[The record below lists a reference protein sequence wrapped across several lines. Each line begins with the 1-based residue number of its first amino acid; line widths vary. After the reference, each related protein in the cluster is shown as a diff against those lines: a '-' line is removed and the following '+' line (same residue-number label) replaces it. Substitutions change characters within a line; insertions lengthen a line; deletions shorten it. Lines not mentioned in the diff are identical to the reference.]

1 MTVHSYTA
9 KPNASFPLR
18 SLIGSDPEVSG
29 TSGIGG
35 SPLSGGGR
43 SGGRGCD
50 RRRAVNEPGARHL
63 NAPDAERCGAG
74 RTGVDTARG
83 APDAGA
89 RKSAGRNGD
98 AARPATA
105 PIGGASCGEV
115 SAGGKSAPA
124 SDVGMLQCRCARTD
138 ASVRRT
144 GISGGA
150 YARGAARSL
159 GELVSWERYVGHG
172 TTGTCRYDS
181 AGASPV
187 ASLEDASAV
196 GYDGCAAFQPADAS
210 VVGYDSAG
218 ASPVASLEDAA
229 TGGYDGCA
237 AFHTAD
243 VSAVGY
249 DGCAAFHAADA
260 SAVGY
265 DGCAAF
271 HAADAS
277 AAGYVGC
284 ATFHAP
290 DASAVS
296 QPTGCEAL
304 GGTGAA
310 APGSAAHAPSACA
323 GGGYASSLA
332 SALCSAYALLCTVE
346 SCAGAAWVSITVC
359 VEASASSLV
368 SASAPH
374 DVRASADWVSTIVGR
389 TRCVE
394 AVRAV
399 PPLVMRAAERD
410 GGAPT
415 SGIDRRLDSRRAVEP
430 SCGLNRPASQLVR
443 SRGGVRASSRARS
456 YCCDG
461 RRAAGA
467 AGGAWARVADD
478 GACVRCAT
486 SLGRDVTN
494 ADSSQPLPGLGGRGV
509 AAVW

>member
-1 MTVHSYTA
+1 M
-9 KPNASFPLR
+9 
-18 SLIGSDPEVSG
+18 GSEMCIRD
-29 TSGIGG
+29 
-35 SPLSGGGR
+35 
-43 SGGRGCD
+43 
-50 RRRAVNEPGARHL
+50 
-63 NAPDAERCGAG
+63 
-74 RTGVDTARG
+74 
-83 APDAGA
+83 
-89 RKSAGRNGD
+89 
-98 AARPATA
+98 
-105 PIGGASCGEV
+105 
-115 SAGGKSAPA
+115 
-124 SDVGMLQCRCARTD
+124 
-138 ASVRRT
+138 
-144 GISGGA
+144 
-150 YARGAARSL
+150 
-159 GELVSWERYVGHG
+159 RYVGHG

-277 AAGYVGC
+277 AVSQPTGCAAFHTEDVSAVGYDGCAAFHAADASAVGYDGCAAFHAADASAVGYVGC

-399 PPLVMRAAERD
+399 PALVMRAAERD

-415 SGIDRRLDSRRAVEP
+415 SGIDRRLD
-430 SCGLNRPASQLVR
+430 L
-443 SRGGVRASSRARS
+443 
-456 YCCDG
+456 
-461 RRAAGA
+461 
-467 AGGAWARVADD
+467 
-478 GACVRCAT
+478 
-486 SLGRDVTN
+486 SLIHI
-494 ADSSQPLPGLGGRGV
+494 
-509 AAVW
+509 